1 MTSFC
6 HRPMLRFPTQ
16 PPDAMPRRCSTPTS
30 PVRAFLAVLTTLA
43 ASSTLL
49 TGAFATDWGTYAAD
63 NARSNVSPDPL
74 PETVAEAW
82 TWASTHPPQPAW
94 QGEAKWDGWNKVYN
108 LKPRQTF
115 DRAFHPVIVGDRV
128 FFGSSA
134 DDKVY
139 CLDSRTGKE
148 LWTFYTDGPVRLA
161 PTATTDRVW
170 FGSDDGIV
178 YCLESATG
186 KTVWQTRLGP
196 ADRRIPGN
204 GRVISA
210 WPVRTSVL
218 VRDGVAY
225 ATAGMFPSE
234 GIHIVALDA
243 ANGSVKWR
251 QIQKDLPAQG
261 YLLASSSRL
270 YIPAGRDNP
279 VVCDITD
286 GRRVRVVEGA
296 GGTYALL
303 AGDALVFGPGKT
315 GQRGMVEDGSAD
327 QLATFQGHHM
337 IVTPER
343 SFLQTDTEITA
354 LDRARYLSLAR
365 DRKRLAT
372 EQSRI
377 SKELRKLGERPEK
390 AVEREALRKK
400 LAELGPRIDALA
412 VAMQECVLWKLPTRS
427 TLSLILAGTTLVAG
441 GNGQIVGFNT
451 QAGKIA
457 WTQPVRG
464 EAYGLAASQGTLLVA
479 TDQGVLHAFRTPAQR
494 ADLNLPEARR

>member
-1 MTSFC
+1 MTSFR
-6 HRPMLRFPTQ
+6 HQPMPPSLSH
-16 PPDAMPRRCSTPTS
+16 PPDPRPRLRPAQARPLRT
-30 PVRAFLAVLTTLA
+30 VLTAL
-43 ASSTLL
+43 
-49 TGAFATDWGTYAAD
+49 GALISVCSLISGAHATDWGTYAAD
-63 NARSNVSPDPL
+63 NSRSNVSPDPL
-74 PETVAEAW
+74 PGTLAEAW
-82 TWASTHPPQPAW
+82 TWVSTHPPQPAW

-108 LKPRQTF
+108 LKPRQAF

-139 CLDSRTGKE
+139 CLDARTGKE
-148 LWTFYTDGPVRLA
+148 VWTFYTEGPVRLA
-161 PTATTDRVW
+161 PTATADRLW
-170 FGSDDGIV
+170 FGSDDGLV

-186 KTVWQTRLGP
+186 KPVWQTRLGP

-204 GRVISA
+204 GRLIST

-218 VRDGVAY
+218 VRDGIAY

-243 ANGSVKWR
+243 TNGSVRWR

-279 VVCDITD
+279 VVCDLAD
-286 GRRVRVVEGA
+286 GRRIRVVEGA

-315 GQRGMVEDGSAD
+315 GQLGMVEDGSAD

-337 IVTPER
+337 IVTPDR

-354 LDRARYLSLAR
+354 LDRARYLGLAR

-377 SKELRKLGERPEK
+377 SKELRKLGERPEQ
-390 AVEREALRKK
+390 AAEREGLRKQ
-400 LAELGPRIDALA
+400 LADLGPRIDALSE
-412 VAMQECVLWKLPTRS
+412 AMQNCVLWKIPTRS
-427 TLSLILAGTTLVAG
+427 TLSLILAGETLVAG
-441 GNGQIVGFNT
+441 GNAQVVGFDT
-451 QAGKIA
+451 RAGKTA
-457 WTQPVRG
+457 WTLPVRG

-479 TDQGVLHAFRTPAQR
+479 TDQGVIHALRAPAQR
-494 ADLNLPEARR
+494 AALNLPEARR